1 MPVKLMNLLVPVA
14 LVVAGVALAA
24 GLTSHSPF
32 PNAEPVTAAADAP
45 TRLTSAGGAAATPVD
60 GGGRP
65 GAVRPGDGPQ
75 VPADAVWDRG
85 ALRGVMALS
94 TADSLLEEPYR
105 VGSERLT
112 LEVRAGDTILG
123 LLLPTVTEDRDAHG
137 AVAAMESAFDPRDLQ
152 IGQQIAVELE
162 HDGQHNSLAR
172 LEIMPEVDRL
182 VVVSRGE
189 DGGFVAETI
198 ANDLETRRIAAAG
211 TITES
216 LAADAERAGV
226 SYAVL
231 HPLIRM
237 FAHRLDLQRDLQGG
251 DAFEVLFEREH
262 HEDGRIARLGPAIYG
277 RLVSDDHDLPV
288 YRFET
293 ADGFVDWYD
302 REGQSFRRALLRTPL
317 DNARMSSGYGMRRH
331 PILGYTRMHQGI
343 DFSAASG
350 TPIVAAGDGVVEV
363 AGRRGGY
370 GNYVRLQH
378 NRRLQT
384 AYAHMSRFSA
394 GIRPGARVRQG
405 QVIGY
410 VGSTG
415 LSTGPHL
422 HYEVLVNGS
431 QVNPLSVDLP
441 VGRALEGADLVAF
454 REMVAEIDRRFAG
467 LRREH
472 VQLADRAEEGEA
484 ETGTALD

>member
-1 MPVKLMNLLVPVA
+1 MPVKLMNLLVPTA
-14 LVVAGVALAA
+14 LVLAGAGLAA
-24 GLTSHSPF
+24 GLTVPSLQ
-32 PNAEPVTAAADAP
+32 T
-45 TRLTSAGGAAATPVD
+45 AATPAEPSQAQVQLAALD
-60 GGGRP
+60 GTA
-65 GAVRPGDGPQ
+65 GAGAAGPQ
-75 VPADAVWDRG
+75 TGRVEAEGRAELPDAAWDRA

-94 TADSLLEEPYR
+94 TADSLLEEPFR
-105 VGSERLT
+105 IGSERRT
-112 LEVRAGDTILG
+112 VEVRSGDTVLG
-123 LLLPTVTEDRDAHG
+123 LLLPLLTADRDAHN
-137 AVAAMESAFDPRDLQ
+137 AVAALETAFDPRDLQ
-152 IGQQIAVELE
+152 IGQEVRLLLE
-162 HDGQHNSLAR
+162 HHGHSTSLTG
-172 LEIMPEVDRL
+172 LEIMPDVDRL
-182 VVVSRGE
+182 VVVSR
-189 DGGFVAETI
+189 DDADGFVAETI
-198 ANDLETRRIAAAG
+198 ANDLETRRVAAAG
-211 TITES
+211 IITES

-226 SYAVL
+226 PYAVL

-237 FAHRLDLQRDLQGG
+237 FAHRLDLQRNLQQG
-251 DAFEVLFEREH
+251 DAFEILFERDH
-262 HEDGRIARLGPAIYG
+262 HEDGSVARLGPAVYG
-277 RLVSDDHDLPV
+277 RLVSNDRDLPV

-302 REGQSFRRALLRTPL
+302 REGESFRRALLRTPL

-343 DFSAASG
+343 DFAAASG
-350 TPIVAAGDGVVEV
+350 TPIVAAGDGRVEI

-378 NRRLQT
+378 NGRLST
-384 AYAHMSRFSA
+384 AYAHLSRFAA

-441 VGRALEGADLVAF
+441 VGRTLEGADLAAF
-454 REMVAEIDRRFAG
+454 RDMVDGIERRFAE
-467 LRREH
+467 LRRDGT
-472 VQLADRAEEGEA
+472 QFADRSEEEEQGSA
-484 ETGTALD
+484 GD